1 MQKNAK
7 IHPKTLQKIN
17 KELNNNNIINN
28 ITNNNTNNSNNSNNT
43 INTINNTTVNIK
55 FGNENLSNL
64 LSEKEMLK
72 IVNKCRYSVEESIKL
87 VHFNDNRPEYK
98 NVLIT
103 NLQNNIAY
111 IFDGNK
117 FIAQNKD
124 IILNELF
131 DSHFGNIESY
141 MLNDDIITKLNN
153 DILYKYLTKF
163 INEINKDEKNKDYKN
178 GYKFFKLNEIKTFV
192 YNNTDSK
199 LLKN

>member
-1 MQKNAK
+1 
-7 IHPKTLQKIN
+7 
-17 KELNNNNIINN
+17 
-28 ITNNNTNNSNNSNNT
+28 
-43 INTINNTTVNIK
+43 
-55 FGNENLSNL
+55 
-64 LSEKEMLK
+64 MLK

-98 NVLIT
+98 NILIT
-103 NLQNNIAY
+103 NLRDNIAY

-117 FIAQNKD
+117 FTSPLDPAGLLPVAQNKD

-141 MLNDDIITKLNN
+141 MLNDDIITRLND

-178 GYKFFKLNEIKTFV
+178 GYKFFKINEIKTFV
-192 YNNTDSK
+192 YNNTDPK
-199 LLKN
+199 ILKN